1 MSPARVGRVAVLAA
15 ALGALAGAGAGWWV
29 DPGGDGTRPALPA
42 TAAAG
47 RPSSFAGADASWRGA
62 SPGLDAAHAAPS
74 DLAARRTGAPRG
86 AVGTPELQAL
96 LRAPPSALRASLKT
110 AMRHRDQGGWLYA
123 RALARQCVLLEMT
136 TLHEGTAGLAPVDL
150 NQPLAQRVSAWRE
163 QLAAGCAQL
172 QPEELREAMNVPAAA
187 SGTSATPGTLDG
199 ADPLIQLMDRPAPP
213 GSAAAR
219 ERLAAILNR
228 ADPLMLSE
236 LGPALLQREGEA
248 FVFDGR
254 RLAGEDER
262 RALEA
267 ATMLLPCALG
277 LACDERDERVWGPC
291 VMTGDCRHAT
301 REEAVLA
308 ATDADAGLDAGPA
321 APDRRAAVRAWV
333 ERLREAVLA
342 RDVDRFLRP
351 PG

>member
-1 MSPARVGRVAVLAA
+1 MSPAGVGRVALLAA
-15 ALGALAGAGAGWWV
+15 ALGTLAGAGAGWWV
-29 DPGGDGTRPALPA
+29 GPGGAGPHPA
-42 TAAAG
+42 TPSLAATE
-47 RPSSFAGADASWRGA
+47 RPPPRAKDDAPWRGQR
-62 SPGLDAAHAAPS
+62 PDLDGQRAAPS
-74 DLAARRTGAPRG
+74 DLAPRG
-86 AVGTPELQAL
+86 AVGVPDLQAL
-96 LRAPPSALRASLKT
+96 LRAPPSALRPSLQT

-136 TLHEGTAGLAPVDL
+136 TLREGVAGPAPADL

-187 SGTSATPGTLDG
+187 SGTPDG

-219 ERLAAILNR
+219 ERLAAILAR
-228 ADPLMLSE
+228 PDPLMLSE
-236 LGPALLQREGEA
+236 LGPALLQRDGEA
-248 FVFDGR
+248 FVFDGQ
-254 RLAGEDER
+254 RLAGEDDR

-267 ATMLLPCALG
+267 AARLLPCALG
-277 LACDERDERVWGPC
+277 LACDERDESVWGPC
-291 VMTGDCRHAT
+291 VMTGDCRYAT

-308 ATDADAGLDAGPA
+308 EGGAEGGTDA
-321 APDRRAAVRAWV
+321 APVSPLRRAAVRAWV